1 MQAEFIVARNRNRC
15 SITPALTRRTPRV
28 IILII
33 APPPPPPPLIL
44 EAAPTCLAPERTNR
58 RPVDAIRL
66 TFRKHFPAVSQ
77 ALSAGTKE
85 KQHDQQQ
92 QQQQPTRQ
100 ECALL
105 LLRH

>member
-33 APPPPPPPLIL
+33 APPPPLIP

-92 QQQQPTRQ
+92 QQQQLTRQ